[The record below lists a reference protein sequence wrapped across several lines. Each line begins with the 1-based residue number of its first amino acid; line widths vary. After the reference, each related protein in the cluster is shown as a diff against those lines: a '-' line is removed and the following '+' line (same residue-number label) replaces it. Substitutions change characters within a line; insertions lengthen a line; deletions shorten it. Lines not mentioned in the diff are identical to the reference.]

1 MQNAK
6 DSFYEALRGRL
17 SALNP
22 ERTVLV
28 RGVTRPGLV
37 VDENETE
44 SIAELP
50 DCFHMSWTAAQVSQ
64 NGALPLVSIDC
75 EIRYE
80 TAGTA
85 MNGGLDRGR
94 MLAQMDGELFSA
106 VGQSPQRVV
115 KSNFS
120 ALAQG
125 GLAQPMHSCVWWS
138 EPTFS
143 ATVSKANRVRR
154 TATVQVMSYQE
165 AGEL

>member
-17 SALNP
+17 STLNP

-37 VDENETE
+37 VDENETQ
-44 SIAELP
+44 SIADLP
-50 DCFHMSWTAAQVSQ
+50 DCFHMSWIAAQVTQ
-64 NGALPLVSIDC
+64 DGALPLVSLGC

-94 MLAQMDGELFSA
+94 VLAAMDGELMSA
-106 VGQSPQRVV
+106 IGQYPQRVM
-115 KSNFS
+115 KNSFS

-125 GLAQPMHSCVWWS
+125 GQAQAMSTSVWWS

-143 ATVSKANRVRR
+143 ATEIKANRIKR
-154 TATVQVMSYQE
+154 TATVQVMSFQE

>member
-6 DSFYEALRGRL
+6 DSFYEVLRGRL

-22 ERTVLV
+22 ERTVVV

-37 VDENETE
+37 VDENETQ
-44 SIAELP
+44 SIADLP
-50 DCFHMSWTAAQVSQ
+50 DCFHMSWTAAQVSRD
-64 NGALPLVSIDC
+64 GALPLVSLVC
-75 EIRYE
+75 ELRYE
-80 TAGTA
+80 TAGTT

-94 MLAQMDGELFSA
+94 VLAAMDGELLFTI
-106 VGQSPQRVV
+106 GQCPQRVV
-115 KSNFS
+115 KKNYA

-125 GLAQPMHSCVWWS
+125 GQAQTMGTSVWWS

-143 ATVSKANRVRR
+143 AVEAKANRLKR
-154 TATVQVMSYQE
+154 TATVQVMSFQE